1 MCGICGAVHADGQP
15 LNENLLRQMNNSL
28 HHRGPDG
35 AGFFC
40 EGDATSVRA
49 GLAMRRLSIIDV
61 AGSDQPLY
69 NEDKSV
75 ALVFNG
81 EIYNFRELRQRLQQ
95 QGHRF
100 HTAGD
105 GETIAH
111 LYEAHGADTPQY
123 LRGQFAF
130 ALWDSTRKRLLLARD
145 RFGQKPLYYY
155 HRDDVFV
162 FGSEI
167 KALLQHPAVP
177 CDSALNDPHTL
188 ALYLGYGYVPAP
200 QTAFQGIQALLPG
213 HLLIYDT
220 AETRHI
226 TTRPYWQPPAL
237 SEASHPAPDDP
248 QAIQDAVQQ
257 VREGL
262 RDAVACR
269 MIADVPL
276 GAFLS
281 GGLDSSLIVALMQ
294 QTSNQQVKTFSIG
307 FAGDESFDE
316 TQHAEQVA
324 AHLGTDHTAFT
335 VQPDALD
342 LLPKL
347 VWHHDAPFADSSAIP
362 TYLVSQMTRQHVT
375 VALAGDGGDELFAG
389 YERFYA
395 AQLLQKLSVIP
406 RPLWQAAASILGGLP
421 EGTGYYNPVKRAG
434 RFARGAAQPLHLAY
448 FDWVRLFDADALQ
461 ALISAPLPDDSAGAH
476 FTQQTD
482 AHSLAGILQANIQTY
497 LPDDLLIKADRC
509 SMAASLEA
517 RAPFLDHHFAE
528 QVARLP
534 LNLKLNGRTTK
545 YILKEAARGLLPDA
559 IIDRPKHGFG
569 VPLGAWLREDM
580 SPVREI
586 LLSRDAH
593 TRELLNTEAVEGLI
607 RDHASGNRDTSRQ
620 LWTLLTLETW
630 HRVFLKTS

>member
-1 MCGICGAVHADGQP
+1 MCGICGACHTDGQP
-15 LNENLLRQMNNSL
+15 VQRALLEAMNNTL

-40 EGDATSVRA
+40 SDSDDTHI

-81 EIYNFRELRQRLQQ
+81 EIYNFQELRQQLRQK
-95 QGHRF
+95 GHRF

-111 LYEAHGADTPQY
+111 LYEEYGVNAPQH

-130 ALWDSTRKRLLLARD
+130 ALWDDTEKRLLLARD

-155 HRDDVFV
+155 HADDVFV

-177 CDSALNDPHTL
+177 CDAALDDPQTL

-200 QTAFQGIQALLPG
+200 QTAFRDIQMLPPG
-213 HLLIYDT
+213 HTLLLADGQ
-220 AETRHI
+220 AHVEA
-226 TTRPYWQPPAL
+226 YWQLPPV
-237 SEASHPAPDDP
+237 SDVHHPDPNNP

-257 VREGL
+257 VRDSL
-262 RDAVACR
+262 RDAVTCR

-294 QTSNQQVKTFSIG
+294 QASNQQVQTFSIG
-307 FAGDESFDE
+307 FAGDNSFDE
-316 TQHAEQVA
+316 TSHAQTVA
-324 AHLGTDHTAFT
+324 AHLNTNHTAFT

-342 LLPKL
+342 LLQKL

-362 TYLVSQMTRQHVT
+362 TYLVSEMTRQHVT

-395 AQLLQKLSVIP
+395 AKLVQTLDVVP
-406 RPLWQAAASILGGLP
+406 RPVWQAAAQVLNLLP

-434 RFARGAAQPLHLAY
+434 RFARGAAQPLNLAY

-461 ALISAPLPDDSAGAH
+461 ALIHDTTDHAGAH
-476 FTQQTD
+476 FAQHTA
-482 AHSLAGILQANIQTY
+482 AHTLPGILEANMQTY

-517 RAPFLDHHFAE
+517 RAPFLDHHLAE
-528 QVARLP
+528 RVAQLP
-534 LNLKLNGRTTK
+534 FNLKLNGRTTK

-569 VPLGAWLREDM
+569 VPLGAWLRDDIA
-580 SPVREI
+580 PVREI
-586 LLSRDAH
+586 LLSSQATGRN
-593 TRELLNTEAVEGLI
+593 LLNTDAVTALI
-607 RDHASGNRDTSRQ
+607 DAHESGQRDTSRQ

-630 HRVFLKTS
+630 YQTFID